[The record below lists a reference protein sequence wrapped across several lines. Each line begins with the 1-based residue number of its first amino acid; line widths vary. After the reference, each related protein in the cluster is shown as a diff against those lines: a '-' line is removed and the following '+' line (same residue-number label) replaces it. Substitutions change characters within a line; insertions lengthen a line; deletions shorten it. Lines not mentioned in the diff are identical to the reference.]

1 MKDPICEFKAV
12 SKDYSVRHSFFASG
26 SYRIKALDVVNLS
39 VKEGEILGLVGES
52 GCGKS
57 TLAKIALGL
66 EPPTSGQVFFSG
78 YDIADFD
85 KTRLQNF
92 RRQAQMVF
100 QDPFSSLNPKK
111 TVFKILSE
119 PLKIHR
125 LCHKNHY
132 KERVT
137 RLLKEVG
144 LDEQILS
151 RYPHEFSG
159 GQRQRIGLA
168 RALATTPKMIVAD
181 EPTSALDVSIQA
193 QIINLLLDLQERH
206 KLSFLFI
213 SHDLPVIQFVSHRVA
228 VLYKGQLMELMPKN
242 AFLQSPN
249 HQIAKSPNSLIPQFL
264 NSSIPQSSNHHH
276 PYTSLLLSAVPVP
289 DPKMGV
295 EVKKKDH
302 GLTYNYKNDRYQKG
316 CAFAP
321 RCSLATDRCSAE
333 RPFWTEVAKDHFI
346 ACHYIT

>member
-1 MKDPICEFKAV
+1 MEDPICEFRAV
-12 SKDYSVRHSFFASG
+12 SKDYAVRHGFFAS
-26 SYRIKALDVVNLS
+26 STYRIKALDRVNLS

-57 TLAKIALGL
+57 TLARIALGL
-66 EPPTSGQVFFSG
+66 ESPTSGQVLFSG
-78 YDIADFD
+78 DDIADFD

-111 TVFKILSE
+111 TVLKILSE

-125 LCHKNHY
+125 LYSKNHY
-132 KERVT
+132 KERVI

-144 LDEQILS
+144 LDEQVLN

-168 RALATTPKMIVAD
+168 RALATNPKMIVAD

-193 QIINLLLDLQERH
+193 QIINLFLDLHERH
-206 KLSFLFI
+206 RLSLLFI

-228 VLYKGQLMELMPKN
+228 VMYKGQLMELMPKN

-249 HQIAKSPNSLIPQFL
+249 HQITKSPNF
-264 NSSIPQSSNHHH
+264 HH
-276 PYTSLLLSAVPVP
+276 PYTSLLLNAVPVP
-289 DPKMGV
+289 DPKTGL
-295 EVKKKDH
+295 KAKRRDH
-302 GLTYNYKNDRYQKG
+302 ILTCCHEDHRYQNG
-316 CAFAP
+316 CAFSP
-321 RCSLATDRCSAE
+321 RCSLATDRCRTE
-333 RPFWTEVAKDHFI
+333 RPVWTEVARDHFI
-346 ACHYIT
+346 ACHFIQNCA

>member
-1 MKDPICEFKAV
+1 MKKPICEFKAV
-12 SKDYSVRHSFFASG
+12 SKDYSIRHSFFAPG
-26 SYRIKALDVVNLS
+26 SYRIKALDSVNLS

-57 TLAKIALGL
+57 TMAKIALGL
-66 EPPTSGQVFFSG
+66 EFPTSGQVFFSG
-78 YDIADFD
+78 DDIADFD
-85 KTRLQNF
+85 KIRLQNF
-92 RRQAQMVF
+92 RRQSQMVF

-125 LCHKNHY
+125 LCSKNHY
-132 KERVT
+132 KERVSK
-137 RLLKEVG
+137 LLKEVG
-144 LDEQILS
+144 LDEHILN

-168 RALATTPKMIVAD
+168 RALATTPRMIVAD

-206 KLSFLFI
+206 NLSFLFI

-228 VLYKGQLMELMPKN
+228 VMYKGQLMELMPKN
-242 AFLQSPN
+242 AFLQSP
-249 HQIAKSPNSLIPQFL
+249 
-264 NSSIPQSSNHHH
+264 NHHH

-289 DPKMGV
+289 DPKMGL
-295 EVKKKDH
+295 EAKRRDH
-302 GLTYNYKNDRYQKG
+302 GLTHNYKDDRCRKG
-316 CAFAP
+316 CAFTH
-321 RCSLATDRCSAE
+321 RCSLATDKCNTE
-333 RPFWTEVAKDHFI
+333 RPFWTEIAKDHFI
-346 ACHYIT
+346 ACHFIT

>member
-1 MKDPICEFKAV
+1 MEKPICEFKAV
-12 SKDYSVRHSFFASG
+12 SKDYSVRHSFFAS
-26 SYRIKALDVVNLS
+26 STYRIKALDRVNLF

-66 EPPTSGQVFFSG
+66 ESPTSGQVFFSG
-78 YDIADFD
+78 DDIADFD

-125 LCHKNHY
+125 LYSKNHY
-132 KERVT
+132 KERVI

-168 RALATTPKMIVAD
+168 RALATNPKMIVAD

-228 VLYKGQLMELMPKN
+228 VMYKGQLMELMPKN

-249 HQIAKSPNSLIPQFL
+249 HQITKSPNF
-264 NSSIPQSSNHHH
+264 HH

-295 EVKKKDH
+295 EAKKRDH

-316 CAFAP
+316 CAFFP
-321 RCSLATDRCSAE
+321 RCSLATDSCRIE
-333 RPFWTEVAKDHFI
+333 RPIWTEIAEDHFI
-346 ACHYIT
+346 ACHFINKKGVTKSKWT

>member
-1 MKDPICEFKAV
+1 MEQPICEFKAV
-12 SKDYSVRHSFFASG
+12 SKDYSIRHSFFAS
-26 SYRIKALDVVNLS
+26 STYRIKALDRVNLY
-39 VKEGEILGLVGES
+39 VKEGEVLGLVGES

-66 EPPTSGQVFFSG
+66 ESPTSGQVFFSG
-78 YDIADFD
+78 DDIADFD

-92 RRQAQMVF
+92 RRQTQMVF

-125 LCHKNHY
+125 LYSKNHY
-132 KERVT
+132 KERVI

-144 LDEQILS
+144 LDEQILN
-151 RYPHEFSG
+151 RYPHELSG

-168 RALATTPKMIVAD
+168 RALATNPKMIVAD

-206 KLSFLFI
+206 KLSLLFI

-228 VLYKGQLMELMPKN
+228 VMYRGQLMELMPKN
-242 AFLQSPN
+242 VFLQSPN
-249 HQIAKSPNSLIPQFL
+249 HQITKSPNS
-264 NSSIPQSSNHHH
+264 HH

-289 DPKMGV
+289 VPKMGL
-295 EVKKKDH
+295 EAKKRDH
-302 GLTYNYKNDRYQKG
+302 GLTHNYKNDRYQKG
-316 CAFAP
+316 CAFSP
-321 RCSLATDRCSAE
+321 RCSMATDRCRIE
-333 RPFWTEVAKDHFI
+333 RPIWTEIAEDHFI
-346 ACHYIT
+346 ACYFII